1 MKHTCFSTSNGRNSI
16 QKTYLFSS
24 FFEIFLV
31 DFRIKNRL
39 KKSNKGDIK
48 GEPYPSRSQEP
59 SKRLPRGPKE
69 LPNGPQEGPKS
80 HQKRSKRAPRG
91 LQSAPRACQRGLGG
105 SREACSRREEPQ
117 EGSKVLQEG
126 VREASDAP
134 KRPVR
139 GARRLS
145 WPKTRPKKSQGSSKR
160 DPECPRVAKR
170 VPRGPS
176 GAAGDD
182 RSAVTLII
190 SPCIGSALAPQSLP

>member
-1 MKHTCFSTSNGRNSI
+1 MQKPLYFLLYFCRFFIVFSTH
-16 QKTYLFSS
+16 
-24 FFEIFLV
+24 
-31 DFRIKNRL
+31 NRF
-39 KKSNKGDIK
+39 KKSNKGEIK

-59 SKRLPRGPKE
+59 SKSLPRGPKE

-91 LQSAPRACQRGLGG
+91 LQSAPRGRQRGLGG
-105 SREACSRREEPQ
+105 SQEACSRRQEPQ

-160 DPECPRVAKR
+160 APECPRVAKR

-190 SPCIGSALAPQSLP
+190 SPCIGSALASQSLP